1 MTISKLSGSQTP
13 LAPIPLLCGS
23 LILRVLLWLCT
34 QPSLTPGLVGPH
46 LPITPGAVPLH
57 LAPRVPQPYQLHFL
71 ILEQG
76 LEQREK
82 TLFGG
87 LSRNGGVSF
96 VLP

>member
-1 MTISKLSGSQTP
+1 MTISKLFGSQTP
-13 LAPIPLLCGS
+13 LAPIPPHLCGS

-34 QPSLTPGLVGPH
+34 QPSLTPGPVGPH

-71 ILEQG
+71 ILELG

-82 TLFGG
+82 ALTLWGPF
-87 LSRNGGVSF
+87 
-96 VLP
+96 